1 MPGTLVAT
9 TTFQQE
15 QFPMATAHLS
25 AKSRSTTGKG
35 VARKLRA
42 AGEVPAVIYGHAREP
57 QSLSLNGHELTLLLE
72 KVPYQSTVIE
82 LAIEGGNART
92 LIREIQRHPFKK
104 QIIHVDFQE
113 LVAGEKVSVRVPLHF
128 VGIADGVRNG
138 GGILDQTMHEVEISV
153 DPSSI
158 PPHINVDVTP
168 LTIGHSIHAGEITL
182 PDGVEL
188 LTDADATVCVC
199 GAPKVSDEPVAAAA
213 EGEAVVAEPE
223 LIRKPKD
230 EDEGATK

>member
-1 MPGTLVAT
+1 
-9 TTFQQE
+9 
-15 QFPMATAHLS
+15 MATANLS

-42 AGEVPAVIYGHAREP
+42 AGEVPAIIYGHAREP
-57 QSLSLNGHELTLLLE
+57 QPLSLNTHELTLLLE

-82 LAIEGGNART
+82 LAIEGGSART
-92 LIREIQRHPFKK
+92 LIREIQRHPYKK

-128 VGIADGVRNG
+128 VGTAEGVRNG
-138 GGILDQTMHEVEISV
+138 GGILDQTMHEIEISV
-153 DPSSI
+153 DPSNI
-158 PPHINVDVTP
+158 PAHINVDVTP
-168 LTIGHSIHAGEITL
+168 LTIGHSIHAGEIAL

-199 GAPKVSDEPVAAAA
+199 GAPKVSEEPVAAA
-213 EGEAVVAEPE
+213 EGESAAAEPE
-223 LIRKPKD
+223 LIRKLKD
-230 EDEGATK
+230 DEEAK